1 MKTLRQQ
8 GRAFA
13 LQLLYQTEIGQAA
26 DPDTQKRF
34 WENSKASKKA
44 GLFARGLVEQTL
56 AHREEIDRAL
66 TAVMEQWRLERLPVV
81 VRNVLRLGACE
92 MRIIASEPVAV
103 VINEAVELTRT
114 FMDEDS
120 ARFVNGVL
128 ERLHRRV
135 EDPLPPPAAETG

>member
-1 MKTLRQQ
+1 MKTLRRQ

-26 DPDTQKRF
+26 DQRSQERF
-34 WENSKASKKA
+34 WEHSKASKKA
-44 GLFARGLVEQTL
+44 GRFARGLVEQTL
-56 AHREEIDRAL
+56 EHREEIDRAL
-66 TAVMEQWRLERLPVV
+66 SAVMENWRLERLPVV

-128 ERLHRRV
+128 ERLHRGV
-135 EDPLPPPAAETG
+135 EAPLPPPAAETG